1 MTKVTATIVIG
12 MARTVTD
19 YVAALVYAIL
29 MAGVVLGGFYGAHA
43 LMGLGEALY
52 NVLAGVILCLMP
64 VAVGW
69 LLSQMSRLTH

>member
-1 MTKVTATIVIG
+1 